1 MVFRLENYSYPLSLD
16 WNKQEI
22 IDVIHFFQCIEEA
35 YEKGITREKLLA
47 SYRRFKEIVPGKG
60 EEKQLCGQFDKAS
73 GFSCYH
79 TIKQAK
85 DKAQGQ
91 KIKMEA

>member
-1 MVFRLENYSYPLSLD
+1 MDNYSYPLSLD

-22 IDVIHFFQCIEEA
+22 IDVIYFFQCVEEA
-35 YEKGITREKLLA
+35 YETGVNREKLLA

-60 EEKQLCGQFDKAS
+60 EEKQICGQFENAS
-73 GFSCYH
+73 GFSPYH

-85 DKAQGQ
+85 DTDQGQ
-91 KIKMEA
+91 KIKM